1 MGHLYPTR
9 GGVLRPGLANL
20 ILQYE
25 EYTEA
30 SQKKDFQ
37 MLETIERGLKHC
49 LLASKVSKHWNHYT

>member
-1 MGHLYPTR
+1 MGHPTR

-20 ILQYE
+20 ILQY